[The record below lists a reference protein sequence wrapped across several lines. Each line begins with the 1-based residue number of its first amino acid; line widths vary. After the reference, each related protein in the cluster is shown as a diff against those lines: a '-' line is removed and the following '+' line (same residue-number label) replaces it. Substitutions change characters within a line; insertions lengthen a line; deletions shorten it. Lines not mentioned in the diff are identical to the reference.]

1 MLKVFQNFDWKVVLF
16 ALIGCYLLPALVFG
30 SIASSVSSGSVSSGS
45 VLTGWAMLPNVI
57 CALAVYIGAPI
68 AGGYFTA
75 RFAANRPKL
84 HVLVVATLGVLLAFL
99 SYRGSLLT
107 MLAYALASTLLAA
120 LGAFLRL
127 RGQPRNQA

>member
-1 MLKVFQNFDWKVVLF
+1 MLKVLRHFDWKVVLF
-16 ALIGCYLLPALVFG
+16 ALIGSYLLPALVFG
-30 SIASSVSSGSVSSGS
+30 SMAASASSES
-45 VLTGWAMLPNVI
+45 VLTGWAMLPNVMY
-57 CALAVYIGAPI
+57 ALAVYIGAPI

-107 MLAYALASTLLAA
+107 MLAYAFASTLLAA

-127 RGQPRNQA
+127 RDQPRNEA